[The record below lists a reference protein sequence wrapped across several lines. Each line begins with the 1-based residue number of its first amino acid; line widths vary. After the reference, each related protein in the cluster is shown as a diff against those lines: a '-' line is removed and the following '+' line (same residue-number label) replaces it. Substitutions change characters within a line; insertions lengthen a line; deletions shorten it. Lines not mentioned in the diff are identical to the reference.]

1 MSHCPEPAF
10 RPALTRLAL
19 RFYDEALEV
28 TGDEH
33 EAAMLAS
40 ATFMAALDRVRERE
54 LLREDDREQAQVK
67 PAS

>member
-1 MSHCPEPAF
+1 MNDRPEPAF

-19 RFYDEALEV
+19 RFYDEALEL

-40 ATFMAALDRVRERE
+40 ATFMAALDRVQERE
-54 LLREDDREQAQVK
+54 LLRRGAHEHALSK

>member
-1 MSHCPEPAF
+1 MTDHSEPAF

-19 RFYDEALEV
+19 RFYDEALEL

-40 ATFMAALDRVRERE
+40 ATLMAALDRVRERE
-54 LLREDDREQAQVK
+54 LLHPANHEHALSK